1 MVTWHI
7 HRRRESN
14 ENMTTLNSISS
25 HQVPVR
31 RVHVPIRIKITF
43 PYMILSLILAVAV
56 AYLTTQLVIENI
68 QERFDKQLFEAGKI
82 SSELLVSY
90 ETQLLKTQRL
100 LANAEGV
107 SDAILADDPGTL
119 RSLTLG
125 IVVNDQQ
132 EAVEF
137 IDALGNHVLS
147 MHHRLGGNPEDYAV
161 SSGGQT
167 IFTNLEIVQDVLAQ
181 KSDPRGN
188 KFADLV
194 KTDDESFLYVSGPV
208 YDSQGNLAGVVLV
221 GRTLATLTADMR
233 ARTFAQITLYD
244 RKGQLIYSTLPFPQN
259 LTPETAARTI
269 SLKDVSS
276 TKRDLS
282 SQRDLNVS
290 NIPFTEILG
299 AWEVRGNHEL
309 GVLGI
314 ALSQNA
320 VVQASSGSR
329 WRIFLLAASA
339 NLLIILVGVNVAN
352 KITRPLIQLVQ
363 ASIRVS
369 KGDMNVQVDMRT
381 NDEISILTESFNT
394 MVTSLNQSQKDL
406 LKAYD
411 TTLEGWAKALELR
424 DKETEGHSERVTRLT
439 VRLAEAMGIQGEALV
454 NIRRGALLHDIGKMG
469 IPDAIL
475 HKNGGLNDQE
485 ARVVRKHPMYAYD
498 MLKGI
503 GYLQSALAIPVS
515 HHEKWDGTGY
525 PQGLK
530 GEAIP
535 ISARIFAI
543 VDVWDALISDRPYR
557 KALPREDVIAYL
569 KDQSGRHFD
578 PMVVDVF
585 MQVLNSI
592 HKLDK

>member
-1 MVTWHI
+1 
-7 HRRRESN
+7 
-14 ENMTTLNSISS
+14 MTTLNSISS
-25 HQVPVR
+25 RQVPAHR
-31 RVHVPIRIKITF
+31 AYVPIRIKIII
-43 PYMILSLILAVAV
+43 PYMILSLILAVGV

-68 QERFDKQLFEAGKI
+68 QERFDKQLYEAGKI

-90 ETQLLKTQRL
+90 ETQLLNTQRL
-100 LANAEGV
+100 LANAQGV

-119 RSLTLG
+119 RSLTFG

-137 IDALGNHVLS
+137 IDARGNHVLS
-147 MHHRLGGNPEDYAV
+147 MHHRLGGNPEDYAF
-161 SSGGQT
+161 SSGRQT
-167 IFTNLEIVQDVLAQ
+167 MFTSLEIVQEVLAQ

-194 KTDDESFLYVSGPV
+194 KTDEGSFLYVSGPV
-208 YDSQGNLAGVVLV
+208 FDSQGNLAGVILV

-244 RKGQLIYSTLPFPQN
+244 QTGHVIYSTLPFPQN
-259 LTPETAARTI
+259 LTPGTAARII

-282 SQRDLNVS
+282 DQRDLNVS

-339 NLLIILVGVNVAN
+339 NLLIILVGVNVAGT
-352 KITRPLIQLVQ
+352 ITHPLIQLVK

-369 KGDMNVQVDMRT
+369 KGDMSVQVDTHT

-394 MVTSLNQSQKDL
+394 MVTSLNQSQQDL

-454 NIRRGALLHDIGKMG
+454 DIRRGALLHDIGKLG

-485 ARVVRKHPMYAYD
+485 MSVVRKHPMYAYD

-503 GYLQSALAIPVS
+503 GYLESALAIPVF

-557 KALPREDVIAYL
+557 KALLREDVIAYL

-578 PMVVDVF
+578 PLVVDVF
-585 MQVLNSI
+585 MQILNSI
-592 HKLDK
+592 DTLDK